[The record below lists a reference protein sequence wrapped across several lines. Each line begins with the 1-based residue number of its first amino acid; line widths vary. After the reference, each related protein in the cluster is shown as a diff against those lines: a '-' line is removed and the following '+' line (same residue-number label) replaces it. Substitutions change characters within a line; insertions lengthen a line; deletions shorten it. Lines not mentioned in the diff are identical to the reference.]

1 MTTTTT
7 LSQEQQRWRKN
18 FESYANVVKD
28 GVKFLDKA
36 AFIDAIAPSL
46 GKGHARIAREQY
58 SVFFDVADKSNKGLV
73 SADDFVVFENLLKQP
88 DAPRCR
94 RNKGSVSFADFKNV
108 FSQYLGDKAIP
119 FDFECDWLR
128 LYLGKT
134 SESNEHVLAYH
145 EFTQMMKGLQG
156 ERIRQA
162 FHYFEVGAIMLSRMH
177 LTIQDN
183 DGWIRPEDFQKIILE
198 VASHKLSGSVLD
210 RLPSLCH
217 ITADQRISYA
227 DVRAF
232 YNVLHDMD
240 AVEHI
245 VDIATAQSPDGRIAP
260 SDFLAAAQRNTRY
273 GTFSPMEVAFAWHLA
288 SPGAVG
294 RAGTPEPDVRLSKA
308 DFDSLFDPNW
318 TPIEALAPSQ
328 PPKSA
333 LHETLMGIYNFALG
347 GLAGATGATVV
358 YPIDLVKTRM
368 QNQRSAVVGEM
379 MYANSIDCV
388 KKVLRNEGFTGFYR
402 GLLPQLVGVAPEK
415 AIKLT
420 VNDAVR
426 HLAQNRET
434 GKISLP
440 WEILAGGAAGGSQV
454 VFTNP
459 LEIVKIR
466 LQIQGEAAKL
476 GDAQP
481 RGAFHIIR
489 QLGLLGLY
497 KGASACLLRDV
508 PFSMVYFTSYAHLK
522 KDVFKEGVHGKKLGF
537 GETLLSAAIAG
548 MPAAYLTTPADVIKT
563 RLQAESRQGQTS
575 YRNVGHAF
583 TSILKEEGSKA
594 LFKGGPAR
602 VLRSSPQFGVTLVAY
617 EWLHK
622 LLPYPFQSTDK
633 PSMSALLPQ
642 REEDITRV
650 RARNALKLLLDTRTS
665 QVISLR
671 PTNVH
676 LDCDF
681 GHVRVQ

>member
-1 MTTTTT
+1 MTAIH
-7 LSQEQQRWRKN
+7 QEQQRWRKN
-18 FESYANVVKD
+18 FDNYASLNID
-28 GVKFLDKA
+28 GVKYLGRA
-36 AFIDAIAPSL
+36 AFIDAIAPRS
-46 GKGHARIAREQY
+46 GKGHARISRDQY
-58 SVFFDVADKSNKGLV
+58 GVFFDVADKSNKGIV
-73 SADDFVVFENLLKQP
+73 SVEDFITFENLLKQP
-88 DAPRCR
+88 DAPFQVAFQYFDK
-94 RNKGSVSFADFKNV
+94 RNKGSVSFNDFKNV
-108 FSQYLGDKAIP
+108 FSQYLGNQAIP
-119 FDFECDWLR
+119 FDFNCDWLK

-134 SESNEHVLAYH
+134 SDTNEHVLAYH

-162 FHYFEVGAIMLSRMH
+162 FHYFDK
-177 LTIQDN
+177 DN

-198 VASHKLSGSVLD
+198 VASHKLSGPVLD

-240 AVEHI
+240 AVEHV
-245 VDIATAQSPDGRIAP
+245 VDVATAQSPDGRISP
-260 SDFLAAAQRNTRY
+260 SDFLATAQRNTRY
-273 GTFSPMEVAFAWHLA
+273 GSFSPMEVAFAWHLA

-308 DFDSLFDPNW
+308 DFDALFDPNW

-379 MYANSIDCV
+379 MYTNSIDCV
-388 KKVLRNEGFTGFYR
+388 KKVMRNEGFKGFYR

-426 HLAQNRET
+426 HLAQNTET
-434 GKISLP
+434 GQISLP
-440 WEILAGGAAGGSQV
+440 WEIIAGGAAGGSQV

-476 GDAQP
+476 GEAQP

-497 KGASACLLRDV
+497 KGATACLLRDV

-522 KDVFKEGVHGKKLGF
+522 KDFFKEGLHGKKLGF
-537 GETLLSAAIAG
+537 GETLLSAAVAG

-563 RLQAESRQGQTS
+563 RLQAEARQGQTN

-583 TSILKEEGSKA
+583 TSILKEEGAKA

-622 LLPYPFQSTDK
+622 LLPYPFRNTES
-633 PSMSALLPQ
+633 PSVGALLPQ

-650 RARNALKLLLDTRTS
+650 RARNALKLLLDT
-665 QVISLR
+665 
-671 PTNVH
+671 H
-676 LDCDF
+676 CDF
-681 GHVRVQ
+681 GRVRVH

>member
-1 MTTTTT
+1 MTI
-7 LSQEQQRWRKN
+7 SINHQEQQKWRSN
-18 FESYANVVKD
+18 FESYANVSKD
-28 GVKFLDKA
+28 GVKYLDKA
-36 AFIDAIAPSL
+36 AFLDAVAPRS
-46 GKGHARIAREQY
+46 GKGHARISREQY
-58 SVFFDVADKSNKGLV
+58 NVFFDVADKSKRGLI
-73 SADDFVVFENLLKQP
+73 SADDFIAFENLLKQP
-88 DAPRCR
+88 DAPFQVAFQYFDR
-94 RNKGSVSFADFKNV
+94 RNKGSVSFSDFRNV
-108 FSQYLGDKAIP
+108 FSQYLGEKAIP

-128 LYLGKT
+128 LYLGKL
-134 SESNEHVLAYH
+134 SESNEHVLPYH

-162 FHYFEVGAIMLSRMH
+162 FHYFDK
-177 LTIQDN
+177 DN

-240 AVEHI
+240 AIEHV
-245 VDIATAQSPDGRIAP
+245 VDIATSQASDGRISP
-260 SDFLAAAQRNTRY
+260 SDFLATAQRNTRY
-273 GTFSPMEVAFAWHLA
+273 GSFSPMEVAFAWHLA

-333 LHETLMGIYNFALG
+333 LHETLIGIYNFALG

-368 QNQRSAVVGEM
+368 QNQRAAVVGEM

-388 KKVLRNEGFTGFYR
+388 KKVFKNEGFTGFYR

-426 HLAQNRET
+426 HLAQNRDN
-434 GKISLP
+434 GSISLP
-440 WEILAGGAAGGSQV
+440 WEIVAGGAAGGSQV
-454 VFTNP
+454 FFTNP

-466 LQIQGEAAKL
+466 LQIQGEAVRI
-476 GDAQP
+476 GEAQP

-497 KGASACLLRDV
+497 KGATACLLRDV

-522 KDVFKEGVHGKKLGF
+522 KDFFKEGVHGKKLGF

-548 MPAAYLTTPADVIKT
+548 MPAAYFTTPADVIKT
-563 RLQAESRQGQTS
+563 RLQAEAKQGQTS

-583 TSILKEEGSKA
+583 TSILREEGPKA

-622 LLPYPFQSTDK
+622 LMPYPFQSSDK
-633 PSMSALLPQ
+633 PSVSALLPQ

-650 RARNALKLLLDTRTS
+650 RARNALKLLLDTRK
-665 QVISLR
+665 
-671 PTNVH
+671 
-676 LDCDF
+676 
-681 GHVRVQ
+681 

>member
-1 MTTTTT
+1 MTAIH
-7 LSQEQQRWRKN
+7 QEQQRWRKN
-18 FESYANVVKD
+18 FDNYASLNID
-28 GVKFLDKA
+28 GVKYLDRA
-36 AFIDAIAPSL
+36 AFIDAIAPRS
-46 GKGHARIAREQY
+46 GKGHARISRDQY
-58 SVFFDVADKSNKGLV
+58 GVFFDVADKSNKGIV
-73 SADDFVVFENLLKQP
+73 SVEDFITFENLLKQP
-88 DAPRCR
+88 DAPFQVAFQYFD
-94 RNKGSVSFADFKNV
+94 N
-108 FSQYLGDKAIP
+108 QYLGNQAIP
-119 FDFECDWLR
+119 FDFNCDWLK

-134 SESNEHVLAYH
+134 SDTNEHVLAYH

-162 FHYFEVGAIMLSRMH
+162 FHYF
-177 LTIQDN
+177 DN

-198 VASHKLSGSVLD
+198 VASHKLSGPVLD

-240 AVEHI
+240 AVEHV
-245 VDIATAQSPDGRIAP
+245 VDVATAQSPDGRISP
-260 SDFLAAAQRNTRY
+260 SDFLATAQRNTRY
-273 GTFSPMEVAFAWHLA
+273 GSFSPMEVAFAWHLA

-308 DFDSLFDPNW
+308 DFDALFDPNW

-379 MYANSIDCV
+379 MYTNSIDCV
-388 KKVLRNEGFTGFYR
+388 KKVMRNEGFKGFYR

-426 HLAQNRET
+426 HLAQNTET
-434 GKISLP
+434 GQISLP
-440 WEILAGGAAGGSQV
+440 WEIIAGGAAGGSQV

-476 GDAQP
+476 GEAQP

-497 KGASACLLRDV
+497 KGATACLLRDV

-522 KDVFKEGVHGKKLGF
+522 KDFFKEGLHGKKLGF
-537 GETLLSAAIAG
+537 GETLLSAAVAG

-563 RLQAESRQGQTS
+563 RLQAEARQGQTN

-583 TSILKEEGSKA
+583 TSILKEEGAKA

-602 VLRSSPQFGVTLVAY
+602 VLRSSPQVSARFEFEAMKLIFGVTLVAY

-622 LLPYPFQSTDK
+622 LLPYPFRNTES
-633 PSMSALLPQ
+633 PSVGALLPQ

-650 RARNALKLLLDTRTS
+650 RARNALKLLLDT
-665 QVISLR
+665 
-671 PTNVH
+671 H
-676 LDCDF
+676 CDF
-681 GHVRVQ
+681 GRVRVH